1 MAVDKN
7 LNPEVSPF
15 KRPLSDIPVLPCGI
29 VMPIAA
35 MGDYSESH
43 WLDVQNIIKEAVS
56 FAGYE
61 ARLVSESADAT
72 VIIRSIVQNVYQDE
86 IVVCDVSGMNPN
98 VMFEL
103 GMRLAFDK
111 PVVIIKDEV
120 TRFSFDISTIEHLE
134 YPKSLRYQSIQQFK
148 VKLADKIRA
157 TSKASQED
165 GYRSFL
171 SNFGSFTVANLK
183 DTTLNESEALERIL
197 GKLDKFDNRLL
208 HLESVK
214 DNDNLLLSHLNR
226 TSPKPYRTLLKRV
239 IDQNSFSSKKFDI
252 LSQTLDSLY
261 GNNIRLTLSQNEG
274 NISLTV
280 FTNMPP
286 TYESQTI
293 ERISQVINK
302 TLDDVTE

>member
-1 MAVDKN
+1 MNAEIKTQVTN
-7 LNPEVSPF
+7 LLDEDTSP
-15 KRPLSDIPVLPCGI
+15 SCGI

-35 MGDYSESH
+35 MGEYSESH

-61 ARLVSESADAT
+61 ARLVSESVEAT
-72 VIIRSIVQNVYQDE
+72 VIIRSIVQNVYSDE

-111 PVVIIKDEV
+111 PVVIIKDDT

-148 VKLADKIRA
+148 VKLAEKIKG
-157 TSKASQED
+157 TIKASKDE

-183 DTTLNESEALERIL
+183 DTTLDESEALEKIL
-197 GKLDKFDNRLL
+197 NKLDKFDHRLNN
-208 HLESVK
+208 LEHTK
-214 DNDNLLLSHLNR
+214 DSDSMLLNHLNR
-226 TSPKPYRTLLKRV
+226 YESTPYRVLLHTEVDPNLTTKE
-239 IDQNSFSSKKFDI
+239 KFDA
-252 LSQTLDSLY
+252 LCKELDMLY
-261 GNNIRLTLSQNEG
+261 GNSIRVTLRHDGKSQRIRILTNVSPSQEGKVLKDVAKVFNNI
-274 NISLTV
+274 
-280 FTNMPP
+280 FK
-286 TYESQTI
+286 ESD
-293 ERISQVINK
+293 E
-302 TLDDVTE
+302 